1 MLSESG
7 RKHLLAIARR
17 AIEERLRGREPAP
30 FGELPEELRRNS
42 GAFVT
47 LRRRRDRELR
57 GCVGYVEPRYPLAEA
72 VALAAVAAATADGRF
87 DPVTLEE
94 LGQLALDVSVL
105 GPTFAI
111 QAKDVV
117 IGRHGLII
125 ESAGRRGL
133 LLPQVALEWGWDAAG
148 FLEQT
153 CRKAG
158 LPRGAWREQGTLLF
172 AFEAEVLG
180 EEL

>member
-17 AIEERLRGREPAP
+17 AIEERLRGRA
-30 FGELPEELRRNS
+30 LPTFEGLTEELRQNC

-47 LRRRRDRELR
+47 LRRRSDRGLR

-94 LGQLALDVSVL
+94 LGLLALDVSVL
-105 GPTFAI
+105 GPAFPI
-111 QAKDVV
+111 EVEDVV
-117 IGRHGLII
+117 VGRHGVIV
-125 ESAGRRGL
+125 ECAGRRGL
-133 LLPQVALEWGWDAAG
+133 LLPQVALEWGWDAAL
-148 FLEQT
+148 FLEQA
-153 CRKAG
+153 CRKAS
-158 LPRGAWREQGTLLF
+158 LPHDAWRHPETRLF

-180 EEL
+180 ED